1 MGIRIYTRTGDGG
14 TTRIRGGERVPK
26 TDQRIE
32 ANGALDELNSI
43 LGIVRSLSDNAWIQ
57 DILAGIQTNLMIV
70 MSRVA
75 TRSDMLDSNP
85 RKLPEGLLE
94 SVEKE
99 LDEITARGS
108 VTQDF
113 VIPGGNPAGAFLHQA
128 RAVCRRAEREL
139 WRLASEDRVEPEVMS
154 YINRLSDLLFAMARE
169 ENSRLG
175 HAEEI
180 WNPFSGKADDNN

>member
-43 LGIVRSLSDNAWIQ
+43 LGIVRSLSDNAGIQ
-57 DILAGIQTNLMIV
+57 DILARIQTNLMIV